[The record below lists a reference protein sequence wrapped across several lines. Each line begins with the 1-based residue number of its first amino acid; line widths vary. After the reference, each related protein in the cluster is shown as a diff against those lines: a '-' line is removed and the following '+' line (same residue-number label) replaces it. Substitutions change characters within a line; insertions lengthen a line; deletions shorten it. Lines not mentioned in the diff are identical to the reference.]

1 MTPQENLHF
10 AIGQLAYAIACAD
23 GDIQKEEQQKFKEL
37 VSEGLSKNHPDFEIS
52 EIIFQ
57 ILEKENP
64 HTNIETAYKWA
75 MKEVRM
81 NSRYLSPALKETFI
95 NVMEMVAKA
104 YPPVT
109 NAESNLL
116 ERFKKD
122 IADINGDPLFYDKK
136 SSTR

>member
-23 GDIQKEEQQKFKEL
+23 GDIQKEEYKKFHDI
-37 VSEGLSKNHPDFEIS
+37 VVAGLSSKDYDFEVS
-52 EIIFQ
+52 DIIFQ
-57 ILEKENP
+57 ILEKEIP
-64 HTNIETAYKWA
+64 HTNGETVYKWA
-75 MKEVRM
+75 MKEIRM

-116 ERFKKD
+116 ERFKRD
-122 IADINGDPLFYDKK
+122 IANINGDPLFYNKN
-136 SSTR
+136 SSVK

>member
-10 AIGQLAYAIACAD
+10 AIGQLAYATACAD
-23 GDIQKEEQQKFKEL
+23 GNIQKEERKKFRDI
-37 VSEGLSKNHPDFEIS
+37 VVAGLSSKDYDFDIS
-52 EIIFQ
+52 DIIFH
-57 ILEKENP
+57 ILEKEIP
-64 HTNIETAYKWA
+64 HTNTETAYKWA
-75 MKEVRM
+75 MKEIRV
-81 NSRYLSPALKETFI
+81 NSRYLSPTLKETFI

-122 IADINGDPLFYDKK
+122 IADINGDPLFYDKN
-136 SSTR
+136 SSAK